1 MNSTKELSSRNIS
14 EKAKK
19 CCYCHK
25 NEPAMASAQTIVST
39 ISALACIF
47 SSSFELLFHKWM
59 IRELFHYIFYIVD
72 VVVYQKER
80 RNEYLQPFSRNGW
93 RFTRSEDALAERS
106 LPRISM
112 FTLPLINTPFI
123 FVYVSFVV
131 SLVPSMIVS
140 YSSFRERVSYLHFTM
155 VDFSSFFRLSSSTI
169 LR

>member
-59 IRELFHYIFYIVD
+59 IRELFHYIFTSSMS
-72 VVVYQKER
+72 
-80 RNEYLQPFSRNGW
+80 L
-93 RFTRSEDALAERS
+93 FTRKKEGMN
-106 LPRISM
+106 I
-112 FTLPLINTPFI
+112 FNPFLEM
-123 FVYVSFVV
+123 VGV
-131 SLVPSMIVS
+131 SLVPKM
-140 YSSFRERVSYLHFTM
+140 L
-155 VDFSSFFRLSSSTI
+155 
-169 LR
+169 